1 MQLQWWLSYALGQYE
16 KTGFFLCAGGWGG
29 GRTKSKSIEVG
40 DTNGPRDI
48 RQLKER
54 DLGARV

>member
-1 MQLQWWLSYALGQYE
+1 MQWQWRLSCYALGQYE
-16 KTGFFLCAGGWGG
+16 KTEFFLCAGGWGG

-48 RQLKER
+48 R
-54 DLGARV
+54 